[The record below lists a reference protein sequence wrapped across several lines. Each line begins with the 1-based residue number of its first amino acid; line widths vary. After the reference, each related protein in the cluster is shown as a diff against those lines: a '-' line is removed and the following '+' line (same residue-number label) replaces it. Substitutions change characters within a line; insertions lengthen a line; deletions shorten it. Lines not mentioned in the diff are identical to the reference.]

1 MQQID
6 LLTIP
11 RQPQHPEEAV
21 IPTRVIKA
29 YVKDCLKGMNARQA
43 ERERKRLVKRQPK
56 TQRLTH
62 ATLFD
67 MEPTEKPTDA
77 ITDR

>member
-6 LLTIP
+6 LLPIP
-11 RQPQHPEEAV
+11 RQPQRPEEAV

-29 YVKDCLKGMNARQA
+29 YVKDCLKGMEARQA
-43 ERERKRLVKRQPK
+43 ERERRRAAYRQPK
-56 TQRLTH
+56 TQRIPH

-67 MEPTEKPTDA
+67 MEPTEDTQDA
-77 ITDR
+77 TTDR